1 MTLRFLFILLTLT
14 QAGCAL
20 SPGMVPPSKSNAK
33 EISNLDSVIDIIPI
47 SPELIISQVK
57 DKSSKK
63 IAPEAVTSQPK
74 QPEYRIAPHDVLAI
88 TVWDHP
94 ELTIPSGASPPAE
107 LIGNV
112 VRNDGSIFYPYV
124 GVITVAG
131 KTVEEARNVIA
142 SKLSHYIEKPQVD
155 VRIAKY
161 KSQFVYVTGE
171 VNTPRT
177 IALTAS
183 PLDIVAAINEA
194 GGLKS
199 SADLSHILLIHHDG
213 TKETID
219 ISKLQ
224 TQGKLSENRSL
235 KAGDHLFVPDSSN
248 NIVFVTGEVKIPGSK
263 QLGFQRYT
271 LTRALAD
278 AGGINNDTS
287 NPSQVYVLRGFT
299 ENLDKNNPKVSV
311 KIYHLDAATPTGL
324 ILGNQFELQA
334 QDVIFVSSSNIARWG
349 RVMNNLATTIQALS
363 LARLFK

>member
-1 MTLRFLFILLTLT
+1 MLTLT

-20 SPGMVPPSKSNAK
+20 SSGMVPPSKSNAK
-33 EISNLDSVIDIIPI
+33 EISNLDSAIDIIPI
-47 SPELIISQVK
+47 SPELIISQVRN
-57 DKSSKK
+57 KSAEKV
-63 IAPEAVTSQPK
+63 APEAVVRQPT
-74 QPEYRIAPHDVLAI
+74 QHEYRIAPHDILAI

-94 ELTIPSGASPPAE
+94 ELTIPSGANPPPE

-124 GVITVAG
+124 GVIIVAG
-131 KTVEEARNVIA
+131 KTVEEARSLITK
-142 SKLSHYIEKPQVD
+142 KLSHYIEKPQVD

-171 VNTPRT
+171 VNSPRT

-183 PLDIVAAINEA
+183 PLDMVSAINEA

-199 SADLSHILLIHHDG
+199 SADLSHILLIHYDG

-248 NIVFVTGEVKIPGSK
+248 NVVFVTGEVKTPGSK
-263 QLGFQRYT
+263 QLGYQRYT

-278 AGGINNDTS
+278 AGGIDNNTS

-299 ENLDKNNPKVSV
+299 ENLDKANPKVSV
-311 KIYHLDAATPTGL
+311 KIYHLDATTPTGL

-334 QDVIFVSSSNIARWG
+334 QDVIFVSSTNVARWG

-363 LARLFK
+363 LARLFQ